1 MSDSTAETI
10 ESLGQIALVMAAIW
24 LVATFVLQMIAAARG
39 AKSASLWAPQF
50 IRVAAI
56 SLVGLVVS
64 AKAVHATATPQQTSP
79 EPDDRESS
87 LSLSDAALFGSV
99 TTNVALGSY
108 LLAKKRIELRK
119 MTYGSASIDDSR
131 SGQHAEQ
138 RDTCRSHHL
147 SDNGNWQII
156 VRVLG
161 PPSAEDRDG
170 RRVTF
175 SKGKALEL
183 LVWMAEHRGSSLRSA
198 ARTALWDGDVRDAT
212 FANVVSEVRRGLN
225 SAVGEPPDDE
235 WLPRTFSDRLP
246 LHEAV
251 VTDAQLLAIEL
262 DGFESGNDQRSHA
275 GLVSSLNRVTNLPFS
290 GVNYAWADA
299 EGITTSHVILIVRA
313 AVHLAELAIGNG
325 DTTLL
330 FSATERGLRVLP
342 GHEELV
348 LLRMKGH
355 AHLGNRAAIRLEW
368 ESYSRAVESD
378 AWAGGAP
385 SEALRVAA
393 EELSRT

>member
-1 MSDSTAETI
+1 MNVSTAETI
-10 ESLGQIALVMAAIW
+10 EMIGQIAVVAAVIW
-24 LVATFVLQMIAAARG
+24 LLVTFVLQTIAAVRG
-39 AKSASLWAPQF
+39 SKRASRWAPQF
-50 IRVAAI
+50 VRVAAV
-56 SLVGLVVS
+56 SLAGLVVS
-64 AKAVHATATPQQTSP
+64 AKAVHATAMPEQTSP
-79 EPDDRESS
+79 ESDDRESS
-87 LSLSDAALFGSV
+87 LSLTDTALLGSV
-99 TTNVALGSY
+99 ATNVALGSY
-108 LLAKKRIELRK
+108 LVAKKRSELRK
-119 MTYGSASIDDSR
+119 MTYGSASIDDVT
-131 SGQHAEQ
+131 SGQNFEQ
-138 RDTCRSHHL
+138 RDTYRPHSRSD
-147 SDNGNWQII
+147 SGNWQVI

-246 LHEAV
+246 LHDGV
-251 VTDAQLLAIEL
+251 VTDAQLLAVEL
-262 DGFESGNDQRSHA
+262 DRFESGDKQESQA
-275 GLVSSLNRVTNLPFS
+275 GLVSCLDRVTNLPFS

-299 EGITTSHVILIVRA
+299 EGITTSHVILVVRA

-330 FSATERGLRVLP
+330 FSSTERGLRVLP

-348 LLRMKGH
+348 LLRMRGH
-355 AHLGNRAAIRLEW
+355 AQLGNRAAIRLEW

-378 AWAGGAP
+378 AWAGGEP
-385 SEALRVAA
+385 SEALRAAA
-393 EELSRT
+393 EELARV